1 MKRKTFRGKL
11 TLKAADAGGEGEF
24 TAVFATLGVKDLDG
38 DVTIP
43 GAFQEGQE
51 VRIARWGHNWGDLP
65 VGKGTIHADEKEA
78 WVDGQFFMDTQGG
91 QEHYKTVKALGD
103 LQEWSYG
110 FDILE
115 EEPGEVNG
123 EPVRFLKSLDVF
135 EVSPVLL
142 GAGIDTRTEAIKGL
156 LDALSGKVGRRHS
169 AKDEEMIQTIHDYAC
184 HLGAKCAQ
192 ADESE
197 TEPQGSGEDEA
208 RESGGS
214 EGKSSARP
222 RMARARATIMTIE
235 QRNGEVQ
242 RETQ

>member
-1 MKRKTFRGKL
+1 MERKTFRGKL
-11 TLKAADAGGEGEF
+11 TLKAAEGEGAF

-78 WVDGQFFMDTQGG
+78 RVEGQFFMDTQGG

-156 LDALSGKVGRRHS
+156 LEALKQGRRHS
-169 AKDEEMIQTIHDYAC
+169 AKDEEMLQAIHDYAC
-184 HLGAKCAQ
+184 ELGAKCAQ

-197 TEPQGSGEDEA
+197 QPGEDQGEGEG
-208 RESGGS
+208 ESSGT
-214 EGKSSARP
+214 KFRQRRTKPSAGP
-222 RMARARATIMTIE
+222 SVLATRVALELME
-235 QRNGEVQ
+235 QGITED
-242 RETQ
+242 

>member
-1 MKRKTFRGKL
+1 MERKTFRGKL
-11 TLKAADAGGEGEF
+11 TLKAADNGGEGEF

-78 WVDGQFFMDTQGG
+78 WVEGQFFMDTQGG

-123 EPVRFLKSLDVF
+123 EPVRFLKRLDVF

-156 LDALSGKVGRRHS
+156 LDALKQGRRHS
-169 AKDEEMIQTIHDYAC
+169 AKDEEMLQAIHDYAC
-184 HLGAKCAQ
+184 ELGAKCAEPE
-192 ADESE
+192 ESE
-197 TEPQGSGEDEA
+197 QPGEDQGEGEG
-208 RESGGS
+208 ESSGT
-214 EGKSSARP
+214 KFRQRRTKPSAGP
-222 RMARARATIMTIE
+222 SVLATRVALELLE
-235 QRNGEVQ
+235 QGPME
-242 RETQ
+242 E

>member
-1 MKRKTFRGKL
+1 MERKTFRGKL
-11 TLKAADAGGEGEF
+11 TLKAADNGGGGEF

-78 WVDGQFFMDTQGG
+78 WVEGQFFLDTQGG

-115 EEPGEVNG
+115 DEPGEVNG

-156 LDALSGKVGRRHS
+156 LMALKQGARHS
-169 AKDEEMIQTIHDYAC
+169 AKDNEMIQEIHDLIAG
-184 HLGAKCAQ
+184 LGAKCAKP
-192 ADESE
+192 DDSESA
-197 TEPQGSGEDEA
+197 PQDSGEDEA
-208 RESGGS
+208 HAGGRS

-222 RMARARATIMTIE
+222 RMARTRTKVVTIE
-235 QRNGEVQ
+235 QRYSEVSH
-242 RETQ
+242 ETQ

>member
-1 MKRKTFRGKL
+1 MERKTFRGKL
-11 TLKAADAGGEGEF
+11 TLKAAEDGGEGEF

-78 WVDGQFFMDTQGG
+78 WVEGQFFMDTQGG

-115 EEPGEVNG
+115 DEPGEVNG

-156 LDALSGKVGRRHS
+156 LDALSSKVGRRHS
-169 AKDEEMIQTIHDYAC
+169 SKDEEMLQAIHDYAC
-184 HLGAKCAQ
+184 ELGAKCAQ

-197 TEPQGSGEDEA
+197 QPGEGQGEGEGESSGTKFRQRRTKPSAGPSVLATRVAIELMEQGITED
-208 RESGGS
+208 
-214 EGKSSARP
+214 
-222 RMARARATIMTIE
+222 
-235 QRNGEVQ
+235 
-242 RETQ
+242 

>member
-1 MKRKTFRGKL
+1 MERKTFRGKL
-11 TLKAADAGGEGEF
+11 TLKAADNGGEGEF

-78 WVDGQFFMDTQGG
+78 WVEGQFFMDTQGG

-123 EPVRFLKSLDVF
+123 EPVRFLKRLDVF

-156 LDALSGKVGRRHS
+156 LDALKQGRRHS
-169 AKDEEMIQTIHDYAC
+169 AKDEEMLQAIHDYAC
-184 HLGAKCAQ
+184 ELGAKCAEPE
-192 ADESE
+192 ESE
-197 TEPQGSGEDEA
+197 QPGEGQGEGEAAHKSAGKPSAGPSVLATRVALELMEQGITED
-208 RESGGS
+208 
-214 EGKSSARP
+214 
-222 RMARARATIMTIE
+222 
-235 QRNGEVQ
+235 
-242 RETQ
+242 